1 METSWQGTAS
11 AIRPTRS
18 VGVPF
23 GVPYEEKQTRAQFL
37 RKLAYYLSGIAIGFV
52 LLGVFQNQRKA
63 QIQRQAELQR
73 QQEEAAKNAPSPFPP
88 LPSATQGE
96 PKSDAGSK

>member
-1 METSWQGTAS
+1 M
-11 AIRPTRS
+11 
-18 VGVPF
+18 
-23 GVPYEEKQTRAQFL
+23 PYEEKQSRSAFL

-63 QIQRQAELQR
+63 QIQRQAELQK

-88 LPSATQGE
+88 LPSATQDNG
-96 PKSDAGSK
+96 PK